1 MYGVLVRRVIF
12 PHDRGFDLCL
22 FERSHCNPYK
32 QIPMNKSSIELF
44 AIALYEKGF
53 LQGNGNEINDLLEH
67 YKNIYKQEII
77 ETHFNAQEFNAMM
90 LHSAEKYYKSV
101 FEKL

>member
-1 MYGVLVRRVIF
+1 VSIVLDYPILVSFNRGHTFSIF
-12 PHDRGFDLCL
+12 SG
-22 FERSHCNPYK
+22 SKCNNYK
-32 QIPMNKSSIELF
+32 QISMNKSSIELF
-44 AIALYEKGF
+44 ANALYEKGF
-53 LQGNGNEINDLLEH
+53 LKADDKEIGDLLEH

-90 LHSAEKYYKSV
+90 LHSAEEYYKSV

>member
-1 MYGVLVRRVIF
+1 VSIVLDYLVLVSFHRGHTLSIF
-12 PHDRGFDLCL
+12 GSSKFND
-22 FERSHCNPYK
+22 YK
-32 QIPMNKSSIELF
+32 QISMNKSSIELF
-44 AIALYEKGF
+44 ANALYEKGF
-53 LQGNGNEINDLLEH
+53 LKADDKEIVDLLEH

-90 LHSAEKYYKSV
+90 LHSAEEYYKSV

>member
-1 MYGVLVRRVIF
+1 
-12 PHDRGFDLCL
+12 
-22 FERSHCNPYK
+22 
-32 QIPMNKSSIELF
+32 MNKSSIELF
-44 AIALYEKGF
+44 ANALYEKGF
-53 LQGNGNEINDLLEH
+53 LKADDKEIGDLLEH

-90 LHSAEKYYKSV
+90 LHSAEEYYKSV